1 MVTIPIMAP
10 SNVIEDVNIEKF
22 QEQEIVSYIEA
33 TTNDISSGE
42 TLYEKLDD
50 KTYAS
55 VVGIPKDGV

>member
-1 MVTIPIMAP
+1 MITIPIMAP
-10 SNVIEDVNIEKF
+10 STVVEDVEIEKF
-22 QEQEIVSYIEA
+22 QEQEIVSYVEA
-33 TTNDISSGE
+33 TTSDIASGE